1 MDSKVKVSIIVV
13 ILTILMILVG
23 SPWVSPEVVKAAD
36 SFVPYKDTGSISISV
51 NIDPPSAANFGYDG
65 SFSCFGSPYGVYHIN
80 TNYPFPDS
88 NPDYASKDL
97 SVLIFNIDS
106 PVIVSS
112 YNFLFANS
120 SSYFYNFN
128 GVNHTVYYSCIY
140 CSYTEGFTAPINGV
154 TVKVEYD
161 ENISGVNCFEN
172 FIYNSSQYQK
182 ICNYF
187 LFGVGDLD
195 YELPAQDIPDSDL
208 DIKGLSCTVLNDQQA
223 SVQVAET
230 MKNIWD
236 REVATWYSFIFDSPK
251 EYISKGIDNSGVQ
264 FIQNYVPGVSLIWD
278 SPPVN
283 QVADQ
288 VNPDATII
296 NYDVWIDGRSEIK
309 YLSAVDAIKNFFSGT
324 SVGSCA
330 YSKLKIHEGPMVTN
344 PYYTYYYNT
353 NQGLETILDYI
364 SDNTTFTRPTE
375 IDQYQ
380 NISCQTTISRIYIQA
395 SKIDPETG
403 DRLYGAVSYVDLSN
417 NIPTV
422 YEGETIEDIPPSDPN
437 DGATTDTAQPFTVS
451 GDNIVYNYPVTNN
464 EGGIG
469 YNGGGLIVPTSGLL
483 SAGLALIQAI
493 MELIRSWFLL
503 HLVPFI
509 TLGFTG
515 HF

>member
-1 MDSKVKVSIIVV
+1 M
-13 ILTILMILVG
+13 
-23 SPWVSPEVVKAAD
+23 
-36 SFVPYKDTGSISISV
+36 
-51 NIDPPSAANFGYDG
+51 
-65 SFSCFGSPYGVYHIN
+65 
-80 TNYPFPDS
+80 
-88 NPDYASKDL
+88 
-97 SVLIFNIDS
+97 
-106 PVIVSS
+106 
-112 YNFLFANS
+112 
-120 SSYFYNFN
+120 
-128 GVNHTVYYSCIY
+128 
-140 CSYTEGFTAPINGV
+140 
-154 TVKVEYD
+154 
-161 ENISGVNCFEN
+161 
-172 FIYNSSQYQK
+172 
-182 ICNYF
+182 
-187 LFGVGDLD
+187 
-195 YELPAQDIPDSDL
+195 
-208 DIKGLSCTVLNDQQA
+208 
-223 SVQVAET
+223 
-230 MKNIWD
+230 
-236 REVATWYSFIFDSPK
+236 
-251 EYISKGIDNSGVQ
+251 
-264 FIQNYVPGVSLIWD
+264 
-278 SPPVN
+278 
-283 QVADQ
+283 
-288 VNPDATII
+288 
-296 NYDVWIDGRSEIK
+296 
-309 YLSAVDAIKNFFSGT
+309 DAIKNFFSGT

-330 YSKLKIHEGPMVTN
+330 YSKLKIHEGPMLTN

-395 SKIDPETG
+395 SKNDPETG

-464 EGGIG
+464 EGGNG

>member
-13 ILTILMILVG
+13 ILTILMIIMG
-23 SPWVSPEVVKAAD
+23 SPLVSPEVVKAD
-36 SFVPYKDTGSISISV
+36 DIFTPYINPGSGSVSLSPSNSNYSSYSFY
-51 NIDPPSAANFGYDG
+51 
-65 SFSCFGSPYGVYHIN
+65 GSPYFVYDYWIS
-80 TNYPFPDS
+80 YPFVDNTS
-88 NPDYASKDL
+88 YYNLNYGCLA
-97 SVLIFNIDS
+97 FNIDS
-106 PVIVSS
+106 VPVSS
-112 YNFLFANS
+112 VFGVTLNNGNYTYN
-120 SSYFYNFN
+120 YN
-128 GVNHTVYYSCIY
+128 GVNYTVYYSYFYVSTTNNPSNIY
-140 CSYTEGFTAPINGV
+140 DDVASGCYCDSFLDV
-154 TVKVEYD
+154 TGLTTFVPR
-161 ENISGVNCFEN
+161 ISDVCN
-172 FIYNSSQYQK
+172 F
-182 ICNYF
+182 F

-236 REVATWYSFIFDSPK
+236 RNVAAWYSFIFDSPK
-251 EYISKGIDNSGVQ
+251 DYISKGIDSSGVQ
-264 FIQNYVPGVSLIWD
+264 FVQNYVPGVSLIWD

-288 VNPDATII
+288 VNSDATII

-353 NQGLETILDYI
+353 NQGLEIILDYI

-464 EGGIG
+464 EGGNG

>member
-13 ILTILMILVG
+13 ILTILMIIMGTPL
-23 SPWVSPEVVKAAD
+23 VSPEVVKASD
-36 SFVPYKDTGSISISV
+36 LFRPY
-51 NIDPPSAANFGYDG
+51 IDPGTSSVSAKQTGPNDYEFDILPIGIGLPFSVYYDNTYNNVLDVFLLSFNVNRSSTIETIGDYKTNYFSYIHDGVVYTIYYSTYSSYG
-65 SFSCFGSPYGVYHIN
+65 SGSPL
-80 TNYPFPDS
+80 YPYESSCSGTKIFSRPNNEDQI
-88 NPDYASKDL
+88 K
-97 SVLIFNIDS
+97 SVC
-106 PVIVSS
+106 
-112 YNFLFANS
+112 LF
-120 SSYFYNFN
+120 
-128 GVNHTVYYSCIY
+128 
-140 CSYTEGFTAPINGV
+140 
-154 TVKVEYD
+154 
-161 ENISGVNCFEN
+161 
-172 FIYNSSQYQK
+172 
-182 ICNYF
+182 F

-236 REVATWYSFIFDSPK
+236 RNVAAWYSFIFDSPK
-251 EYISKGIDNSGVQ
+251 DYISKGRDNSGVQ

-309 YLSAVDAIKNFFSGT
+309 YLSAADAIKNFFSGT

-364 SDNTTFTRPTE
+364 SNNTSFTRPTE

-464 EGGIG
+464 EGGNG

-483 SAGLALIQAI
+483 SAGLALIQAV